1 MPDRSNTAH
10 DLAVEYLKLY
20 WKNSQPTP
28 EEFAEQ
34 YDQIKARIEKAL
46 ANPVPTA
53 TTGKIF

>member
-1 MPDRSNTAH
+1 MPDRPSTAH
-10 DLAVEYLKLY
+10 DLAIEYLKLY
-20 WKNSQPTP
+20 GKNDQPTP

-46 ANPVPTA
+46 ANTIPKA